1 MNKVIDIFGNEITFD
16 CMGCDIANHKLIPPG
31 GYVYDDGFINVSA
44 DPEIPIEAFMVLG
57 INKHIKSINEL
68 NSMERNKIMDILNKT
83 IEIIRKTN
91 ISNEVMIIQEEKAK
105 HFHIWI
111 VPIHKWMEK
120 FQNNVRNIK
129 EIIDYAKQ
137 NFTKQKESELL
148 GAIDTIRREF
158 NKISKE
164 IRKAVRCY
172 LVEDNKVVAIKYNEH
187 SKKAGYYDIPGGK
200 IEKNETPKQAAIRE
214 MKEET
219 GLTVSNLKYRGNM
232 IIEYPDRI
240 YDFDVFLTNECNGE
254 PQDFSENTS
263 EWIDIPALLSKE
275 KILSSL
281 MILNSFYING
291 LLENNN
297 FYMYIKVDENEN
309 ILDVSYNLI
318 IDNDRDLQ

>member
-1 MNKVIDIFGNEITFD
+1 
-16 CMGCDIANHKLIPPG
+16 
-31 GYVYDDGFINVSA
+31 
-44 DPEIPIEAFMVLG
+44 
-57 INKHIKSINEL
+57 
-68 NSMERNKIMDILNKT
+68 
-83 IEIIRKTN
+83 
-91 ISNEVMIIQEEKAK
+91 
-105 HFHIWI
+105 
-111 VPIHKWMEK
+111 
-120 FQNNVRNIK
+120 
-129 EIIDYAKQ
+129 
-137 NFTKQKESELL
+137 
-148 GAIDTIRREF
+148 
-158 NKISKE
+158 
-164 IRKAVRCY
+164 
-172 LVEDNKVVAIKYNEH
+172 
-187 SKKAGYYDIPGGK
+187 
-200 IEKNETPKQAAIRE
+200 
-214 MKEET
+214 MKEEK